1 MGITIQGS
9 GQSSLSVE
17 ADRLVISLPRQVF
30 GKGWID
36 LAAQVLQAIGHRQVI
51 FNPQRVMTQRGEG
64 DDAPR
69 WKQAGIDV
77 LSWLLFL
84 LKVPLGHELVA
95 LWQAIDWVAINQICA
110 PVYHNAHGGQHAWA
124 PAQMVALLVLMF
136 LYGVPHETTVL
147 ARVKENI
154 VWCWFCGFGLFGPW
168 PDHCALY
175 DLRQRVGAACFEEIL
190 TLVVQACLE
199 AGLVSNELLSFDLT
213 PVVAAAHRWSPYERA
228 VILTRALIR
237 YLELS
242 WAEQRPAE
250 PFPEALRLLA
260 AEVALEVLPH
270 KALDT
275 VKPERVVDSVGRWT
289 AESEPQATPWQV
301 EVEAAVEAVGT
312 PDESQAPLAP
322 DDARLRPEAL
332 PEGLVRVAKALL
344 AHLPHTRGD
353 ADARVGRT
361 TSYTW
366 FCGYLLGFAVD
377 SAQHIITAV
386 VLALGNV
393 KQCTLFRP
401 VMDAHRQRV
410 GDPKAAALDSA
421 FDDPD
426 THAYLDQA
434 GIVGHVTSR
443 DHTPPADGGY
453 GTDRLAWDE
462 TAWIL
467 RCPNGTP
474 LEAKGKAHQ
483 GRQTYV
489 GTACHT
495 CPWYEQCCP
504 KGQGEAKQFSL
515 EPAHHRRWQ
524 ENRQHCQTEEYK
536 VAQRQRFVEEG
547 RFGLAKT
554 NHHGAKAPYR
564 SQAMN
569 EIAGLMI
576 AIVMNYRL
584 LARHQAQERRA
595 IAA

>member
-1 MGITIQGS
+1 MGLTIQDS

-17 ADRLVISLPRQVF
+17 AERLVISLPRQVF

-36 LAAQVLQAIGHRQVI
+36 LASQILQEIGHQWLI
-51 FNPQRVMTQRGEG
+51 AAPQRVMTQRGTG

-69 WKQAGIDV
+69 WKQTCIDV

-95 LWQAIDWVAINQICA
+95 LWQSIDWAAINQICA
-110 PVYHNAHGGQHAWA
+110 PFYHNAHGGQHAWA
-124 PAQMVALLVLMF
+124 PAQLVALLVLMF
-136 LYGVPHETTVL
+136 LYRVPHETTVL

-154 VWCWFCGFGLFGPW
+154 VWSWFCGFGLFGPL

-175 DLRQRVGAACFEEIL
+175 DFRQRVGAACFEQIL

-199 AGLVSNELLSFDLT
+199 TGLVSNELLSFDLT
-213 PVVAAAHRWSPYERA
+213 PVVASGHRWSPYERA

-275 VKPERVVDSVGRWT
+275 VKPERVVDSVERWT
-289 AESEPQATPWQV
+289 AESQPQTTLWQV

-312 PDESQAPLAP
+312 PDESSAPLAP
-322 DDARLRPEAL
+322 DDARLRPR
-332 PEGLVRVAKALL
+332 LVLAAKALL

-393 KQCTLFRP
+393 KQCTLFQP
-401 VMDAHRQRV
+401 VMDTHRRRV

-426 THAYLDQA
+426 IHAYLDQA
-434 GIVGHVTSR
+434 GIIGHITSR
-443 DHTPPADGGY
+443 DHTPPTDGGY
-453 GTDRLAWDE
+453 GTDRLEWDE
-462 TAWIL
+462 EAWIL
-467 RCPNGTP
+467 RCPNRMP

-483 GRQTYV
+483 GRQTYM

-495 CPWYEQCCP
+495 CPLYEQCCP
-504 KGQGEAKQFSL
+504 KGLGEAKQFSL
-515 EPAHHRRWQ
+515 EPVSHRRWQ

-536 VAQRQRFVEEG
+536 TAQSQRFVEEG

-576 AIVMNYRL
+576 AIVMNYRV
-584 LARHQAQERRA
+584 LARHQAKERRVL
-595 IAA
+595 AA